1 MNQAAK
7 GVMSGW
13 DALLELLE
21 SIDRFLNRLDIYTRI
36 PRTLAMDEMVVKIMV
51 ELLSTLAL
59 ATRELKQGRSSEPI
73 LADVLP
79 YSPQHSQI
87 CEEGFRRGVRR
98 SDPAEARPTHARR
111 GSDHRSSDPRG
122 RLRPR
127 PKYECG
133 HERRAN
139 TLGL

>member
-1 MNQAAK
+1 
-7 GVMSGW
+7 
-13 DALLELLE
+13 
-21 SIDRFLNRLDIYTRI
+21 
-36 PRTLAMDEMVVKIMV
+36 MVVKIMV

-87 CEEGFRRGVRR
+87 CEEGFRREGRR
-98 SDPAEARPTHARR
+98 SGPAEARSTHARR
-111 GSDHRSSDPRG
+111 GSDHGSSDPRG
-122 RLRPR
+122 RLRSR
-127 PKYECG
+127 PEYECG

-139 TLGL
+139 TPGL